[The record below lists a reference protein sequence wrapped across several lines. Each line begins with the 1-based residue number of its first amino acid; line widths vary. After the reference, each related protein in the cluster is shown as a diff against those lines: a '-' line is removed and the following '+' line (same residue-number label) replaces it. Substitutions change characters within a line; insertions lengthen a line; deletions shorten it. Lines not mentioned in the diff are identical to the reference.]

1 MVRRLNGN
9 AMSFKYLWVISV
21 ELQLNELKN
30 PFRYKDLINL
40 LFVLAALTE
49 SSRTKPH
56 GQNKAAIN
64 PYNSSTL
71 SILLCDQACHD
82 DQFCNG
88 YSVDT
93 LTNGCYLS
101 RCNMFYDVPC
111 STCSAGSK
119 IYPTTNPYCP
129 TPGSSTEK
137 TTQNSEKNGTRST
150 DNKMEA
156 WCPCMCKNESI
167 TIVELMKMRRKE
179 LLVEKS
185 KLSATIRKRTCATD
199 SRTSSTVIGMVSV
212 IILIACGSMIIG
224 SDVRSVLHL
233 CYRKCNK
240 LF

>member
-1 MVRRLNGN
+1 MNKKITIWR
-9 AMSFKYLWVISV
+9 IT
-21 ELQLNELKN
+21 
-30 PFRYKDLINL
+30 IIH
-40 LFVLAALTE
+40 FVLAALTE

-88 YSVDT
+88 FSVDT

-101 RCNMFYDVPC
+101 RCNMSHDVSC
-111 STCSAGSK
+111 STCYAASK
-119 IYPTTNPYCP
+119 RYPVTDPYCP

-137 TTQNSEKNGTRST
+137 TTQNSEDKSTLPT
-150 DNKMEA
+150 DNKMEG

-212 IILIACGSMIIG
+212 IILIACGSMLIG